1 MNKKKIYLFIFV
13 LVLFTIDRVSKI
25 LILKNFLNNS
35 SSEIYI
41 NSFLNFSLVWNSG
54 IGFGI
59 LQLEANIFYLLISI
73 IITAINLILIYWM
86 FTSSNYLESIFISI
100 ILGGALGNLFDRYY
114 YSSVPD
120 FIDLNVQKGLGM
132 KKDVPDEF
140 LIEKRNP
147 LTMPPNFDLLP
158 PDSVNQNNQKD
169 EKDNLKDIFN
179 KNLGKDKKDTEI
191 NKGTD
196 SGSLEKSILEKIK

>member
-1 MNKKKIYLFIFV
+1 MKKI
-13 LVLFTIDRVSKI
+13 
-25 LILKNFLNNS
+25 
-35 SSEIYI
+35 
-41 NSFLNFSLVWNSG
+41 
-54 IGFGI
+54 
-59 LQLEANIFYLLISI
+59 
-73 IITAINLILIYWM
+73 INL
-86 FTSSNYLESIFISI
+86 F
-100 ILGGALGNLFDRYY
+100 ALFLLLN
-114 YSSVPD
+114 SCE
-120 FIDLNVQKGLGM
+120 NVQKGLGM

-169 EKDNLKDIFN
+169 EKDNLKDIFD

-191 NKGTD
+191 NKGTN

>member
-1 MNKKKIYLFIFV
+1 MKKIINLFV
-13 LVLFTIDRVSKI
+13 L
-25 LILKNFLNNS
+25 FLLLS
-35 SSEIYI
+35 SCE
-41 NSFLNFSLVWNSG
+41 
-54 IGFGI
+54 
-59 LQLEANIFYLLISI
+59 
-73 IITAINLILIYWM
+73 
-86 FTSSNYLESIFISI
+86 
-100 ILGGALGNLFDRYY
+100 
-114 YSSVPD
+114 
-120 FIDLNVQKGLGM
+120 NVKKGLGI

-158 PDSVNQNNQKD
+158 PDSMNQNNQKD

-191 NKGTD
+191 NKGID

>member
-1 MNKKKIYLFIFV
+1 MKKIINLFV
-13 LVLFTIDRVSKI
+13 L
-25 LILKNFLNNS
+25 FLLLS
-35 SSEIYI
+35 SCE
-41 NSFLNFSLVWNSG
+41 
-54 IGFGI
+54 
-59 LQLEANIFYLLISI
+59 
-73 IITAINLILIYWM
+73 
-86 FTSSNYLESIFISI
+86 
-100 ILGGALGNLFDRYY
+100 
-114 YSSVPD
+114 
-120 FIDLNVQKGLGM
+120 NVKKGLGI

-191 NKGTD
+191 KKG
-196 SGSLEKSILEKIK
+196 

>member
-1 MNKKKIYLFIFV
+1 MRKI
-13 LVLFTIDRVSKI
+13 
-25 LILKNFLNNS
+25 
-35 SSEIYI
+35 
-41 NSFLNFSLVWNSG
+41 
-54 IGFGI
+54 
-59 LQLEANIFYLLISI
+59 
-73 IITAINLILIYWM
+73 INLFALI
-86 FTSSNYLESIFISI
+86 FLLSSCE
-100 ILGGALGNLFDRYY
+100 
-114 YSSVPD
+114 
-120 FIDLNVQKGLGM
+120 NVKKGLGI

>member
-1 MNKKKIYLFIFV
+1 MKKVIHLFA
-13 LVLFTIDRVSKI
+13 LF
-25 LILKNFLNNS
+25 LLLS
-35 SSEIYI
+35 SC
-41 NSFLNFSLVWNSG
+41 
-54 IGFGI
+54 
-59 LQLEANIFYLLISI
+59 
-73 IITAINLILIYWM
+73 
-86 FTSSNYLESIFISI
+86 ES
-100 ILGGALGNLFDRYY
+100 
-114 YSSVPD
+114 
-120 FIDLNVQKGLGM
+120 VQKALGM
-132 KKDVPDEF
+132 KKDTPDEF

-179 KNLGKDKKDTEI
+179 KNLGKDKKNTEI

>member
-1 MNKKKIYLFIFV
+1 MKKI
-13 LVLFTIDRVSKI
+13 
-25 LILKNFLNNS
+25 
-35 SSEIYI
+35 
-41 NSFLNFSLVWNSG
+41 
-54 IGFGI
+54 
-59 LQLEANIFYLLISI
+59 
-73 IITAINLILIYWM
+73 INLFAL
-86 FTSSNYLESIFISI
+86 FLLLTSCE
-100 ILGGALGNLFDRYY
+100 
-114 YSSVPD
+114 
-120 FIDLNVQKGLGM
+120 NVQKGLGM
-132 KKDVPDEF
+132 KKDTPDEF

-179 KNLGKDKKDTEI
+179 KNLEKDKKDTEI